1 MMSVANQRLLRL
13 RAVCDT
19 TALCRSSVYQLER
32 DGLFP
37 KRVAIGPRSVA
48 WREDE
53 IAEWVAAR
61 QRKVAA

>member
-1 MMSVANQRLLRL
+1 MKTQMQRLMRL
-13 RAVCDT
+13 REVCEA
-19 TALCRSSVYQLER
+19 TALCRSSIYQFER

>member
-1 MMSVANQRLLRL
+1 MASQLQKLLRL
-13 RAVCDT
+13 RAVCDA
-19 TALCRSSVYQLER
+19 TALCRSSIYQLER

-48 WREDE
+48 WREEE
-53 IAEWVAAR
+53 IRIWIDAR